1 MIRAVIVEDEPL
13 LAELLVDSLRDHA
26 EVNVVASVRSGR
38 EALALVEPQNI
49 DVAVVDIDLGP
60 GPDGVEV
67 ARTWRQVNPSVG
79 LVFMTHLIEPTALLL
94 GRGLAYL
101 PKRRATS
108 IDALVMCM
116 QAAVAGEVMVD
127 TEIAASLSASAPG
140 LALLSAHQQRILRSI
155 ASGASNKKIAAD
167 LGVSV
172 KSVENATASAL
183 RALGIDGT
191 DDDVNVRVMAA
202 LTYLRLAARP
212 V

>member
-38 EALALVEPQNI
+38 EALALVEPQKI

-67 ARTWRQVNPSVG
+67 ARSWRLVNPSVG

-94 GRGLAYL
+94 GGGLAYL

-116 QAAVAGEVMVD
+116 QSAVAGEVMVD
-127 TEIAASLSASAPG
+127 AEIAGSLSASAPG

-191 DDDVNVRVMAA
+191 DDEVNVRVMAA
-202 LTYLRLAARP
+202 VTYLRLAARP

>member
-38 EALALVEPQNI
+38 EALALVEPQKI

-94 GRGLAYL
+94 GGGLAYL

-155 ASGASNKKIAAD
+155 ASGASNKKIATD

-202 LTYLRLAARP
+202 VTYLRLAARP

>member
-1 MIRAVIVEDEPL
+1 MIRTVIVEDEPL
-13 LAELLVDSLRDHA
+13 LAELLVDSLRDHSD
-26 EVNVVASVRSGR
+26 VSIVASVCSGR
-38 EALALVEPQNI
+38 EALALVDPQSI

-67 ARTWRQVNPSVG
+67 ARTWRHVNPSVG

-94 GRGLAYL
+94 GGGLAYL

-108 IDALVMCM
+108 IDALVKCM

-127 TEIAASLSASAPG
+127 TEIAASLSASPPG

-191 DDDVNVRVMAA
+191 DDEVNVRVMAA
-202 LTYLRLAARP
+202 LTYLRMAARP

>member
-13 LAELLVDSLRDHA
+13 LADLLVDSLRDHA
-26 EVNVVASVRSGR
+26 DVSVVASVLSGR

-67 ARTWRQVNPSVG
+67 ARTWRQLNPSVG

-94 GRGLAYL
+94 GGGLAYL

-127 TEIAASLSASAPG
+127 TEIAASLSASAPR

-172 KSVENATASAL
+172 KSVENATANAL

-191 DDDVNVRVMAA
+191 DDEVNVRVMAA

>member
-191 DDDVNVRVMAA
+191 DDEVNVRVMAA